1 MQFHFVRLTHR
12 CLSAHA
18 VLLALFFLHACGL
31 ALRSSSVSASEFQYE
46 GFGASTPGGE
56 GRPVYRVSNL
66 KNSGP
71 GSLRDA
77 LSRGNRTIVFDVKG
91 EIVLQSEIRVKG
103 AFITIDGFTAMSP
116 GITIKNYGLY
126 FLKAHDVIVR
136 GLRIRNAKKDGI
148 WIADGA
154 YNIVVDHVSIAGSGD
169 GNLDITRDGTRDITV
184 SWCILAEPAGEQK
197 NMLLAFRS
205 SRITLHHNLFTSSL
219 QRSPQQ
225 TYDDSG
231 FTQSPDTT
239 LDMRNNLIWDWGKQY
254 GTRIRYGA
262 KANVVDNY
270 YAANG
275 GDKNDALVICK
286 KGGPTS
292 IACDGGVSESFARA
306 YTNGNYSADGV
317 KLDGRGTE
325 TKAFSAPAIAG
336 SDARSAACD
345 VFAESGVRPLDGA
358 DAHYLSRI
366 VLSCP

>member
-1 MQFHFVRLTHR
+1 MQFYFIRRFLVARIVFLTLFAVYVS
-12 CLSAHA
+12 CLVPHVAYASAP
-18 VLLALFFLHACGL
+18 
-31 ALRSSSVSASEFQYE
+31 EPQYE

-56 GRPVYRVSNL
+56 GQAVYRVRNL

-77 LSRGNRTIVFDVKG
+77 LSRGNRMIVFDVKG

-103 AFITIDGFTAMSP
+103 AFITIDGFTALSP

-136 GLRIRNAKKDGI
+136 GLRIRDAKKDGI

-205 SRITLHHNLFTSSL
+205 SHITLHHNLFTSSS

-225 TYDDSG
+225 TYDDEG
-231 FTQSPDTT
+231 WTKAPDTT

-262 KANVVDNY
+262 KANVVGNY

-292 IACDGGVSESFARA
+292 VSCDGGVPESFARV
-306 YTNGNYSADGV
+306 YTSGNYSADGV

-325 TKAFSAPAIAG
+325 TKAFPAPAIAVA
-336 SDARSAACD
+336 DARSAACD
-345 VFAESGVRPLDGA
+345 VLAEAGVRPLDGA

>member
-1 MQFHFVRLTHR
+1 MQFHFIRRSLAIR
-12 CLSAHA
+12 I
-18 VLLALFFLHACGL
+18 VLLTLL
-31 ALRSSSVSASEFQYE
+31 AIHSSCLAFCVSYVVASELHYE
-46 GFGASTPGGE
+46 GFGASTPGGG
-56 GRPVYRVSNL
+56 GRPVYRVTNL

-77 LSRGNRTIVFDVKG
+77 LSRGNRMIVFDVKG
-91 EIVLQSEIRVKG
+91 EIVLQSEIRVKN

-136 GLRIRNAKKDGI
+136 GLRIRNAQKDGI

-154 YNIVVDHVSIAGSGD
+154 YNIVVDHVSIAGSKD

-184 SWCILAEPAGEQK
+184 SWCILADPAGEQK

-205 SRITLHHNLFTSSL
+205 SRVTLHHNLFTSSF

-231 FTQSPDTT
+231 FTQAPDTT

-262 KANVVDNY
+262 KANVVGNY

-275 GDKNDALVICK
+275 GDKNDALVVCK

-292 IACDGGVSESFARA
+292 VACHGGVPESFAKVYA
-306 YTNGNYSADGV
+306 SGNYSADGV

-325 TKAFSAPAIAG
+325 TKAFPAPAISG
-336 SDARSAACD
+336 SDARSAACEVLAD
-345 VFAESGVRPLDGA
+345 AGVRPLDSA